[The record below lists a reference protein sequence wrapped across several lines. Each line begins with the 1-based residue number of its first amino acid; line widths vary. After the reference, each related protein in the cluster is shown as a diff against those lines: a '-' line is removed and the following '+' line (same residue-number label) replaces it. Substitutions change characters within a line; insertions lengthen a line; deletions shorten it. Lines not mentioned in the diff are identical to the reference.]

1 MNLIDF
7 FIENLFYFH
16 IKLLSKAYFI
26 SIFNCC
32 LKFSVIKLGQKI
44 NYMFFRHPLR
54 HCQPHIKI
62 FYCIPTNKYEK
73 WLTHRELSVQCGRHL
88 PCLLVRMVGWLNS
101 GAPTFA
107 SWHHLLKKLLRN
119 IIALPH
125 LFLKKV
131 HEKHIIF
138 FSLRIF
144 SFISPLLKQK
154 YAI

>member
-1 MNLIDF
+1 MF
-7 FIENLFYFH
+7 FRHPLH
-16 IKLLSKAYFI
+16 HCQPPHQKLPSKAYFI
-26 SIFNCC
+26 SIFSCR
-32 LKFSVIKLGQKI
+32 LKLSVIKLGQKI

-62 FYCIPTNKYEK
+62 FDCIPTNKYEK

-107 SWHHLLKKLLRN
+107 SWHHLLKTLLRN
-119 IIALPH
+119 TIALPH

-131 HEKHIIF
+131 HEKHIIC

-144 SFISPLLKQK
+144 
-154 YAI
+154 